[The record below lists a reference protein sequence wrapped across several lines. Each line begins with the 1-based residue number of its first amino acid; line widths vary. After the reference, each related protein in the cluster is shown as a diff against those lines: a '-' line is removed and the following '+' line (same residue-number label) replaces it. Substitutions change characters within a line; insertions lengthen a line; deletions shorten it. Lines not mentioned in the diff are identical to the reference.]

1 MVTVEVCANSVQSA
15 IEAQKG
21 GAVRVELCGN
31 LCGGGTTPA
40 RSQIELTR
48 NHLEIDLNVIIRP
61 RGGDFLYDSLDF
73 ESMKSDIILCGELNC
88 DGVVI
93 GILDKS
99 GNIDI
104 ERNGLLVK
112 LAKKYG
118 MSVTFHRAFD
128 RVRDIESALEDVISL
143 GCDRILTSGG
153 YQTAFEGKEALR
165 KLVDLSNNR
174 IVIMAGAGV
183 KESNVQELVHFTGVK
198 EVHGTF
204 QNIKHGGMVFTS
216 PNFPD
221 NYNGSAYTEYSYLL
235 SDSKRVK
242 EVVINANL

>member
-31 LCGGGTTPA
+31 LCDGGTTPA
-40 RSQIELTR
+40 KSQIELTR
-48 NHLEIDLNVIIRP
+48 NHIEIDLNVIIRP
-61 RGGDFLYDSLDF
+61 RGGDFLYDNLDF
-73 ESMKSDIILCGELNC
+73 ESMKKDIELCGELNC

-93 GILDKS
+93 GILDKD
-99 GNIDI
+99 GNIDT
-104 ERNGLLVK
+104 ERNAVLVE
-112 LAKKYG
+112 LARKYG

-128 RVRDIESALEDVISL
+128 RVRDIRSALEDVIGL

-153 YQTAFEGKEALR
+153 YQTAFEGRHVLR
-165 KLVDLSNNR
+165 ELVELSDNR
-174 IVIMAGAGV
+174 IIIMAGAGV
-183 KESNVQELVHFTGVK
+183 NESNVQELVHSTGVK

-204 QNIKHGGMVFTS
+204 QSLKHGGMVYNH

-221 NYNGSAYTEYSYLL
+221 NYNTSGYSEYSFLL
-235 SDSKRVK
+235 SDAERVSEIVK
-242 EVVINANL
+242 NANL

>member
-31 LCGGGTTPA
+31 LCDGGTTPA
-40 RSQIELTR
+40 KSQIELTR
-48 NHLEIDLNVIIRP
+48 NNIEIDMNVIIRP
-61 RGGDFLYDSLDF
+61 RGGDFLYDNLDF
-73 ESMKSDIILCGELNC
+73 ESMKSDIKLCGELKC

-93 GILDKS
+93 GVLDEN
-99 GNIDI
+99 GDVDI
-104 ERNGLLVK
+104 ERNGLLVD
-112 LAKKYG
+112 LAKAYG

-128 RVRDIESALEDVISL
+128 RVCNIQLALEDVIGL

-153 YQTAFEGKEALR
+153 YQTAFDGRNVLKE
-165 KLVDLSNNR
+165 LVNLAGDR

-183 KESNVQELVHFTGVK
+183 KESNVRELVHTTGVK

-204 QNIKHGGMVFTS
+204 QTLRKGGMKYCN

-221 NYNGSAYTEYSYLL
+221 NYNDSGYSEYSFLL
-235 SDSKRVK
+235 SDAERIKEIVK
-242 EVVINANL
+242 FANL

>member
-1 MVTVEVCANSVQSA
+1 MITVEVCANSIQSA

-31 LCGGGTTPA
+31 LSDGGTTPA
-40 RSQIELTR
+40 KSQIELTR
-48 NHLEIDLNVIIRP
+48 NHIEIDLNVIIRP
-61 RGGDFLYDSLDF
+61 RGGDFLYDNLDF
-73 ESMKSDIILCGELNC
+73 ESMKSDILLCGALNC

-93 GILDKS
+93 GILDEN

-104 ERNGLLVK
+104 KRNGELVE
-112 LAKKYG
+112 LAKKQG

-128 RVRDIESALEDVISL
+128 RVRDIRLALEDVIQL

-153 YQTAFEGKEALR
+153 YQTAFEGREVLR
-165 KLVDLSNNR
+165 ELVDLSDNR
-174 IVIMAGAGV
+174 IIIMAGSGV
-183 KESNVQELVHFTGVK
+183 NESNVQELVHSTRVK

-204 QNIKHGGMVFTS
+204 QKQKQGSMKYKS

-221 NYNGSAYTEYSYLL
+221 NYNNSGYSEYSFLL
-235 SDSKRVK
+235 SDPERVK
-242 EVVINANL
+242 EIVKNANL

>member
-31 LCGGGTTPA
+31 LCDGGTTPA
-40 RSQIELTR
+40 KSQIELSR
-48 NHLEIDLNVIIRP
+48 NNIKIDLNVIIRP
-61 RGGDFLYDSLDF
+61 RGGDFLYDNLDF
-73 ESMKSDIILCGELNC
+73 ESMKSDIELCGELKC

-99 GNIDI
+99 GNVDI
-104 ERNGLLVK
+104 ERNGELVE
-112 LAKKYG
+112 LAKKHG

-128 RVRDIESALEDVISL
+128 RVLDIYSALEDVIRL

-153 YQTAFEGKEALR
+153 HQTAFGGIEVLR

-174 IVIMAGAGV
+174 IIIMAGSGV
-183 KESNVQELVHFTGVK
+183 NETNVTELVHSTGVK

-204 QNIKHGGMVFTS
+204 QKPIQGGMKYNS

-221 NYNGSAYTEYSYLL
+221 NYNNSGYFEYSFLL
-235 SDSKRVK
+235 SDAGRVK
-242 EVVINANL
+242 EIVKNANL

>member
-31 LCGGGTTPA
+31 LCDGGTTPA
-40 RSQIELTR
+40 KSQIELTR
-48 NHLEIDLNVIIRP
+48 KHIEIDLNVIIRP
-61 RGGDFLYDSLDF
+61 RGGDFLYDNFDF
-73 ESMKSDIILCGELNC
+73 ESMKSDITMCGELNC

-93 GILDKS
+93 GMLDEN
-99 GNIDI
+99 GHVDI
-104 ERNGLLVK
+104 EKNGVLVQ
-112 LAKKYG
+112 LAKQYG

-128 RVRDIESALEDVISL
+128 RVCDIYSALEDVISL

-153 YQTAFEGKEALR
+153 HQTAFDGRNILKE
-165 KLVDLSNNR
+165 LVNLAADR

-183 KESNVQELVHFTGVK
+183 KESNVRELVHSTGVK

-204 QNIKHGGMVFTS
+204 QTLRKGGMKYNN

-221 NYNGSAYTEYSYLL
+221 NYNNSGYSEYSFLV
-235 SDSKRVK
+235 SDSDRIKEIVK
-242 EVVINANL
+242 SANL

>member
-31 LCGGGTTPA
+31 LCDGGTTPA
-40 RSQIELTR
+40 KSQIELSR
-48 NHLEIDLNVIIRP
+48 NHIEIDLNVIIRP
-61 RGGDFLYDSLDF
+61 RGGDFFYDNLDF
-73 ESMKSDIILCGELNC
+73 ESMKSDILLCGELNC

-93 GILDKS
+93 GILDEN
-99 GNIDI
+99 GDIDI
-104 ERNGLLVK
+104 KRNGELVE
-112 LAKKYG
+112 LAKKLG

-128 RVRDIESALEDVISL
+128 RVRDIYSSLEDVIRL

-153 YQTAFEGKEALR
+153 YQTAFEGKEVLR
-165 KLVDLSNNR
+165 KLVDLSGNR
-174 IVIMAGAGV
+174 VIIMAGAGIN
-183 KESNVQELVHFTGVK
+183 ESNVEELVYSTGVK

-204 QNIKHGGMVFTS
+204 QKLTPGRMQYNS

-221 NYNGSAYTEYSYLL
+221 YYNNLGYSEYSFLL
-235 SDSKRVK
+235 SDSERVK
-242 EVVINANL
+242 EVVKNANL